1 MHPDLGSSFIRIM
14 RYLPL
19 FTTFTATITNGSEY
33 QNLGY

>member
-14 RYLPL
+14 RPPL